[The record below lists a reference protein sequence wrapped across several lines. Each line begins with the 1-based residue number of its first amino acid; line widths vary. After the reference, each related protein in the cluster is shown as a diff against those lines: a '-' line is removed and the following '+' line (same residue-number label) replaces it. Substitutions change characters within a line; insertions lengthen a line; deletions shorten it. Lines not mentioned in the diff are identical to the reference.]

1 MLAVKIVETSGK
13 TVGMEQYK
21 KTPEEK
27 QALKDAKKVHKQW
40 LETQPKKK

>member
-1 MLAVKIVETSGK
+1 MLATKIVETSGK

-27 QALKDAKKVHKQW
+27 QALKDAKKVHK
-40 LETQPKKK
+40 EFKKSEPKKK